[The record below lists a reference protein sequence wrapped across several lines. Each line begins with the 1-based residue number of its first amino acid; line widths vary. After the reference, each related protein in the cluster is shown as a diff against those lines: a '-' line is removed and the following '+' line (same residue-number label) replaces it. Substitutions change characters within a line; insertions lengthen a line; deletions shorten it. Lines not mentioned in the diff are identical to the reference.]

1 MKEFTDFI
9 NEKKEKESNQDV
21 VYVVTDEVEG
31 AFVGV
36 FNRKE
41 DAEEAKKEYEITP
54 DMKAEITEAPRSE
67 YVNPHIDL

>member
-1 MKEFTDFI
+1 MKELTDFI

-31 AFVGV
+31 AFIGV

-54 DMKAEITEAPRSE
+54 DMKAEIIKAPRSE
-67 YVNPHIDL
+67 YVKPHIDL

>member
-1 MKEFTDFI
+1 MKELTDFI

-54 DMKAEITEAPRSE
+54 DMKA
-67 YVNPHIDL
+67 

>member
-1 MKEFTDFI
+1 MKDLNDFI

-31 AFVGV
+31 AFIGV

-54 DMKAEITEAPRSE
+54 DMKAEITKAPRSE
-67 YVNPHIDL
+67 YVKPHIDL